1 MCTQQDNVVSQW
13 SDDVPDAYVIV
24 YSVADRDSLD
34 HAVDLLRAMDN
45 SDIGLVATI
54 LVANKGDM
62 VRSRVVDE
70 EGTSASL
77 AFIHKSP
84 LPTPARAAAPLS
96 ESLLSK

>member
-70 EGTSASL
+70 EGACQWRLYRTPRPRCASIRV
-77 AFIHKSP
+77 ASIQVI
-84 LPTPARAAAPLS
+84 
-96 ESLLSK
+96 

>member
-1 MCTQQDNVVSQW
+1 MACVCTQQDNVTSQW

-70 EGTSASL
+70 EGACRPACVYTE
-77 AFIHKSP
+77 
-84 LPTPARAAAPLS
+84 LPAPATRLPV
-96 ESLLSK
+96 SLLSQ